1 MQPDHAWTRDAFGFY
16 NKNRAIY
23 EASDYWFEDIEFPEQ
38 AVRRTMHGLREERTH
53 CREDTSEEHELRVSA
68 RDRLFESLSYWTV
81 YFEPQIEDVSAA
93 LKSGLV
99 PFYYRDTLY
108 LALGTCGMDL
118 SPKLD
123 AYQALVSGTIPRDSQ
138 LFKQESY
145 FEHVIG
151 EDLTAKV
158 KERIGL
164 PQSAAGME
172 VVA

>member
-1 MQPDHAWTRDAFGFY
+1 MQPDHARTWEAFGFY

-23 EASDYWFEDIEFPEQ
+23 EASEYWFEDINFPEQ
-38 AVRRTMHGLREERTH
+38 AVRRTMHGLREESAH
-53 CREDTSEEHELRVSA
+53 CCEDTPDEHDVRVRA
-68 RDRLFESLSYWTV
+68 RGRLFESLSYWTV

-93 LKSGLV
+93 LQAGLV
-99 PFYYRDTLY
+99 PFYYRDTFY
-108 LALGTCGMDL
+108 LALGACGMDL

-123 AYQALVSGTIPRDSQ
+123 AYQALVSGTIPRYSQ

-145 FEHVIG
+145 FEYVVG

-158 KERIGL
+158 KVRIGL
-164 PQSAAGME
+164 TQSAAETE